1 MAKRKRYTQEFK
13 QEAVRL
19 ARSSSDSVSK
29 IARELGLNPNM
40 LSRWCRELEADGA
53 KAFRGQGNARD
64 EEVTRLRRELAQV
77 KQERNFLKD
86 AAAYFAKESK

>member
-19 ARSSSDSVSK
+19 ARCSSDSVSRT
-29 IARELGLNPNM
+29 ARDLGLNPNM
-40 LSRWCRELEADGA
+40 LNRWCRELEADGA

-64 EEVTRLRRELAQV
+64 EEFARLRRELAQV
-77 KQERNFLKD
+77 KQERDFLKD

>member
-19 ARSSSDSVSK
+19 ARSRGESVSAV
-29 IARELGLNPNM
+29 ARDLGLNPNM

-53 KAFRGQGNARD
+53 KAFGGQGNARD
-64 EEVTRLRRELAQV
+64 EELARLRRELAQV
-77 KQERNFLKD
+77 KQERDFLKD

>member
-19 ARSSSDSVSK
+19 ARSRGESVSAV
-29 IARELGLNPNM
+29 ARDLGLNPNM

-53 KAFRGQGNARD
+53 KAFGGKGNARD
-64 EEVTRLRRELAQV
+64 EELARLRRELAQV
-77 KQERNFLKD
+77 KQERDFLKD